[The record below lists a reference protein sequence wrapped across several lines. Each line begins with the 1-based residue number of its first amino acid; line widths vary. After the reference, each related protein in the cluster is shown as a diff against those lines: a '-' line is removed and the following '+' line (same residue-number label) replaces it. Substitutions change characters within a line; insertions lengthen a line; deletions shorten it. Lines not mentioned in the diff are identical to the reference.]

1 MNIFLSD
8 VVVGTPT
15 FFEAFPWHLLL
26 ILLVVIVIEAAVLLL
41 YRLSGFGKAFL
52 NSLIVNVASTVAGYL
67 LFTRLISL
75 SSVVSS
81 SVSWLI
87 FFLATVVIEGLVMML
102 LYSGRSKGKIWGVT
116 VVMNLASYIFLFI
129 LSYF

>member
-26 ILLVVIVIEAAVLLL
+26 ILLAVIVIEAVVMLLF
-41 YRLSGFGKAFL
+41 RLNGFGKVLL

-81 SVSWLI
+81 LTLWLI
-87 FFLATVVIEGLVMML
+87 FFLATVIIEGLVMML

-116 VVMNLASYIFLFI
+116 VVMNLASYIFLYI